1 MKKSIFGTLLQLE
14 SVFLL
19 ITGAVSLF
27 HDEKDWWVFM
37 LCATLS
43 FVIGA
48 ITISIGK
55 WKARHNNEDQGKYFS
70 RADSFLVVT
79 LTWVLFS
86 IIGMSIGIVKI
97 KAVFTTWYDNSNATV
112 FSEFLNGSVC
122 KEYVVTSV
130 KSMKQIQRPVWLFNY
145 LFCVLQKVNVVCR
158 QNHTD

>member
-14 SVFLL
+14 SVFLIL
-19 ITGAVSLF
+19 TASVSFLYN
-27 HDEKDWWVFM
+27 EKDWWVFM

-86 IIGMSIGIVKI
+86 IIGMIPYIVLENMSVTD
-97 KAVFTTWYDNSNATV
+97 AMFEAMSGFTTTGA
-112 FSEFLNGSVC
+112 SV
-122 KEYVVTSV
+122 
-130 KSMKQIQRPVWLFNY
+130 I
-145 LFCVLQKVNVVCR
+145 
-158 QNHTD
+158 

>member
-55 WKARHNNEDQGKYFS
+55 WKTRHNNEDQGKYFS
-70 RADSFLVVT
+70 RADSFMVVT

-86 IIGMSIGIVKI
+86 IHSTGKHECYGCHV
-97 KAVFTTWYDNSNATV
+97 
-112 FSEFLNGSVC
+112 
-122 KEYVVTSV
+122 
-130 KSMKQIQRPVWLFNY
+130 
-145 LFCVLQKVNVVCR
+145 
-158 QNHTD
+158 